1 MKDQPEIL
9 LTGTTGYIGG
19 RLLPLLQEK
28 GCKIRC
34 MVRHPKLFSKP
45 VNEHVELMQADALD
59 KASLKKALS
68 GIKTAYY
75 FVQTLGRSEMI
86 KEVDSTAAA
95 NFGQVASECGV
106 KRIVYL
112 GSLGPSYS
120 NSRHLLR
127 RHAVGHILRTTATH
141 VQVIEFRAS
150 MVVGSG
156 SLSFEMIHHLSE
168 KQFVM
173 IAPKWAYTKSQPI
186 AIADLLNY
194 LVKALDV
201 KISGNPIFEIG
212 GKDRASYADMI
223 KEYAH
228 QRDLKCVLIPLPI
241 NIPRFSSFWL
251 GFSTPLYSTVSKKL
265 IESAICPSTIHDP
278 LASSLFGV
286 QPMGIK
292 EALASAICYE
302 GKNYPETRWIDA
314 VSTSAVSKNFYE
326 KNLGTKIITELSKTV
341 LVSPKKAFTP
351 IRKIG
356 GKRGWYF
363 LNWIWRLKGI
373 MDWFVGGVGFRQGRK
388 SPEGLKVGET
398 VDFWRVEQ
406 YEPDRRLKL
415 FCEMKIPGR
424 SWLEFIVEPID
435 GGSRIILKSIFDP
448 FGASGV
454 LYWYLLYPFH
464 KIMLSGMLRN
474 ISKAAEKDEN
484 I

>member
-1 MKDQPEIL
+1 MNIQPEIL
-9 LTGTTGYIGG
+9 LTGTTGYVGG
-19 RLLPLLQEK
+19 RLLPQLLDK

-34 MVRHPKLFSKP
+34 MVRHPKHFSKP
-45 VNEHVELMQADALD
+45 LNEHVELIQADVLD
-59 KASLKKALS
+59 KVSLKKALR

-75 FVQTLGRSEMI
+75 FVQALGRSEQI

-95 NFGQVASECGV
+95 NFGQIASECGV
-106 KRIVYL
+106 KRIIYL

-150 MVVGSG
+150 VVVGSG

-168 KQFVM
+168 KQLVM

-186 AIADLLNY
+186 AIADLLTY
-194 LVKALDV
+194 LIKALDV
-201 KISGNPIFEIG
+201 KVNGNPVFEIG

-223 KEYAH
+223 KEYAN

-251 GFSTPLYSTVSKKL
+251 GFSTPLYSAVSKKL
-265 IESAICPSTIHDP
+265 IESAICPATIHDP
-278 LASSLFGV
+278 LASSLFGI
-286 QPMGIK
+286 QPVGIK
-292 EALASAICYE
+292 DALASAISFE

-314 VSTSAVSKNFYE
+314 MSTIAVSKNFFE
-326 KNLGTKIITELSKTV
+326 KNVRAKIIKESSIKV
-341 LVSPKKAFTP
+341 SVSPKKAFAP

-356 GKRGWYF
+356 DKQGWYF
-363 LNWIWRLKGI
+363 LNWIWRIKGI
-373 MDWFVGGVGFRQGRK
+373 LDWFVGGIGYRQGRK

-398 VDFWRVEQ
+398 VDFWRVEK
-406 YEPDRRLKL
+406 YETDRRLKL

-424 SWLEFIVEPID
+424 AWLEFIVEPID
-435 GGSRIILKSIFDP
+435 GGSRIIQKSIFEP
-448 FGASGV
+448 FGALGV
-454 LYWYLLYPFH
+454 LYWNLLYPFH